1 MTCETR
7 HFVKACS
14 RTTKHSTQRKLI
26 VTENVYIDTMNK
38 GTYVVQGDYSNGYL
52 HLNKA
57 ILQLRQELPTPFNK
71 IQYIVVKKVRK
82 VVSEFP

>member
-1 MTCETR
+1 
-7 HFVKACS
+7 
-14 RTTKHSTQRKLI
+14 
-26 VTENVYIDTMNK
+26 MNK